1 MPGRRLPAVAESR
14 ARLRP
19 VPGAPRQSCKTA
31 FPARVRPIPHA
42 QQAVARLLRP
52 AFAEASADKPPSD
65 PTREFQEEESMGLT
79 SEQRK
84 KRYAEDPEYR
94 EWVLAMNRGFRRRHR
109 KELNERK
116 RLARSLDPE
125 FPAQHHERI
134 IMTKYGLAP
143 GEYARMLAAQNGVC
157 KICQRTCHRRLSVD
171 HCHITKKV
179 RWLLCSKCNVGLGQ
193 YDHDPDLLR
202 EAANCLDEWLGL
214 HVIRDRDPVP
224 APLTLTTATATR
236 PLAWSRCI
244 FAMGPP
250 SA

>member
-1 MPGRRLPAVAESR
+1 
-14 ARLRP
+14 LRP
-19 VPGAPRQSCKTA
+19 PKRSERA
-31 FPARVRPIPHA
+31 
-42 QQAVARLLRP
+42 
-52 AFAEASADKPPSD
+52 
-65 PTREFQEEESMGLT
+65 EFQEEESMGLT

-202 EAANCLDEWLGL
+202 EAANCLDEWRGL